1 MPCILKQQTPNS
13 PGVITF
19 THGEALWG
27 VPKRSKRVRDALLEA
42 KESGKWI
49 FGIHVQGDCSHLS
62 EWPMPEWQSFV
73 MWPKQDAPFLRNLP
87 ANDFCSYTCIN
98 FMPAFLADKPIADK
112 EWDLCVISRASSIKR
127 IEETLQ
133 LIRILFDQRP
143 DTRVVMIV
151 PDPRHQDLGPK
162 AYKHQR
168 IDESYFKLPLKIFSA
183 RELKNISFIS
193 SSQDSFGNFPLADGM
208 VADILSKSKFM
219 MLTSHLEGVPRV
231 IAEALLVGT
240 PCIVSEN
247 LRSGL
252 NDWLSDQNSIRIA
265 DEPLKGA
272 AQILEVLNHYDQFSL
287 DRQMV
292 KRAFSESE
300 HLQGFQSYLAE
311 RITEAG
317 FKVEGRWYL
326 EDLHLRLAC
335 HGQKRHA
342 QFFYRENMFFNWLEK
357 ARTLNTDYAD
367 EDFLNGTGPFND
379 DPTLWQQARRYAG
392 MSFHGIANLIRR

>member
-27 VPKRSKRVRDALLEA
+27 LPKRSKRVRDALLEA
-42 KESGKWI
+42 KKSGRWI

-87 ANDFCSYTCIN
+87 AAEFCPYTCIN
-98 FMPAFLADKPIADK
+98 FMPAFLAEKQVGEK

-133 LIRILFDQRP
+133 LIRILFDKRP

-151 PDPRHQDLGPK
+151 PDPRHQELGSK
-162 AYKHQR
+162 AYKQQR
-168 IDESYFKLPLKIFSA
+168 IDESYFKLPLKLFSA

-193 SSQDSFGNFPLADGM
+193 SSQDSFGNFPLADGL
-208 VADILSKSKFM
+208 VADILAKSKFM

-252 NDWLSDQNSIRIA
+252 NEWLSDGNSIRIA
-265 DEPLKGA
+265 DEPSKGVS
-272 AQILEVLNHYDQFSL
+272 QILEALSRYDRFFP
-287 DRQMV
+287 DRWKM

-300 HLQGFQSYLAE
+300 HLQSFQGYLAE
-311 RITEAG
+311 HIGAAG
-317 FKVEGRWYL
+317 FKVEGKWYL

-335 HGQKRHA
+335 HGKKHHL
-342 QFFYRENMFFNWLEK
+342 QFFNREKLFFDWLER
-357 ARTLNTDYAD
+357 ANALTSDYAD
-367 EDFLNGTGPFND
+367 EDFLAGTGD
-379 DPTLWQQARRYAG
+379 ITDTPTFRQALRRYAATSVHRLR
-392 MSFHGIANLIRR
+392 MVLS

>member
-42 KESGKWI
+42 KKSGKWI

-87 ANDFCSYTCIN
+87 ADEFCPYTCIN

-133 LIRILFDQRP
+133 LIRILFDQHP
-143 DTRVVMIV
+143 DTRAVMIV
-151 PDPRHQDLGPK
+151 PDPRHQDLGAK
-162 AYKHQR
+162 AYKQQR
-168 IDESYFKLPLKIFSA
+168 IDESYFKLPLKLFSA

-193 SSQDSFGNFPLADGM
+193 SSQDSFGNFPLADGL
-208 VADILSKSKFM
+208 VADILAKSKFM

-252 NDWLSDQNSIRIA
+252 NEYLSDSNSIRIS
-265 DEPLKGA
+265 DEPSKGVD
-272 AQILEVLNHYDQFSL
+272 QILEALNHYDQFSA
-287 DRQMV
+287 DRRIVRQ
-292 KRAFSESE
+292 AFSESA
-300 HLQGFQSYLAE
+300 HLQEFQSYLTD
-311 RITEAG
+311 RIKAAG

-335 HGQKRHA
+335 HGKKHHL
-342 QFFYRENMFFNWLEK
+342 QFFNREQLFFDWLERVN
-357 ARTLNTDYAD
+357 ALTSDYAD
-367 EDFLNGTGPFND
+367 EDFLAGKGEIVDT
-379 DPTLWQQARRYAG
+379 PTFRQTLRKYAAISVHRVR
-392 MSFHGIANLIRR
+392 MALS